1 MRPSEWS
8 IELWTPAGVQIA
20 DLGGRAKGRRI
31 KESRNESDEINWVLD
46 LNELKRYCRLINTT
60 PGQLIQDG
68 ITEVRVKRGQNY
80 MAGGTIVHTQKVRNA
95 QQEVLNIRARG
106 FFDLLADRYTS
117 ALRTFTNVE
126 RTTIPWTLI
135 NESQSQGTNWD
146 FGIRQGVT
154 APALGVYSRQYQN
167 VRLKDAIQDLTKL
180 QTAFD
185 VKFMADK
192 TMNVYAALG
201 SIRKDIVFEYPG
213 NCKELTTDS
222 DAAGLANMLYLLGSG
237 IGQQSVLQLNL
248 PDANAQIDYKVRE
261 KPLILSDILDSGTLN
276 DYGLSYLAAWARAF
290 EIPKIRYDS
299 RRGPAVSDYIVG
311 DYTGVRETDDPDTQI
326 SGLFRV
332 ESREIVIDDNDNE
345 DVTVE
350 FGR

>member
-1 MRPSEWS
+1 MRPSDWS
-8 IELWTPAGVQIA
+8 IELWTNGIQTA

-31 KESRNESDEINWVLD
+31 KESRNESDDISWALD
-46 LNELKRYCRLINTT
+46 LNELKRYCRSIGTT
-60 PGQLIQDG
+60 PGNLIQDG
-68 ITEVRVKRGQNY
+68 ITEVRVKKYENY

-95 QQEVLNIRARG
+95 QSEVLSIRARG

-117 ALRTFTNVE
+117 GLRTFTDVE

-135 NESQSQGTNWD
+135 DESQSQGALWN
-146 FGIRQGVT
+146 FGITQGLV
-154 APALGVYSRQYQN
+154 APSLGVYSRQYQN
-167 VRLKDAIQDLTKL
+167 TRLKDAIQDLTKL

-185 VKFMADK
+185 VKLMADK
-192 TMNVYAALG
+192 TFNVYAQLG
-201 SIRKDIVFEYPG
+201 SLRPDIVFEYPG

-222 DAAGLANMLYLLGSG
+222 DATNLANMLYLLGSG
-237 IGQQSVLQLNL
+237 IGQQSLLQLDL
-248 PDANAQIDYKVRE
+248 PDANSQIDYKVRE
-261 KPLILSDILDSGTLN
+261 KPLVLSDILDSGTLN

-290 EIPKIRYDS
+290 EIPKVKYDG

-311 DYTGVRETDDPDTQI
+311 DYVSVRETDDPDTQL